1 MNVYCFAT
9 IREIVAGAIWVGE
22 GSGYVL
28 SGWGKIVEIGG
39 SNPNIRISDYPD
51 SRLNKGHPEN
61 FHVRCLQPLHIYM
74 RQLLTS
80 PTYV

>member
-9 IREIVAGAIWVGE
+9 IREIVAGAIWVGQ

-39 SNPNIRISDYPD
+39 SNPDIQISDYSHRRALRKQRFGGRTPFL
-51 SRLNKGHPEN
+51 S
-61 FHVRCLQPLHIYM
+61 V
-74 RQLLTS
+74 S
-80 PTYV
+80 